1 MTTAELLE
9 QRARELA
16 ERGANVD
23 EGAQELL
30 EGCASKRV
38 SVVVA
43 RQHFQDE
50 AERDPEDPIA
60 PRALEML
67 DAALAKGNW
76 TLEEAV

>member
-30 EGCASKRV
+30 ECCASKRV